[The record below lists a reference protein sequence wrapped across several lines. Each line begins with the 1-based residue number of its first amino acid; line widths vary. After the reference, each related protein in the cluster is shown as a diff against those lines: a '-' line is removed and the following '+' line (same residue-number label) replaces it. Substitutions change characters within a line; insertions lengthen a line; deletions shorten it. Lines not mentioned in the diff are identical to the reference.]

1 MDPFVL
7 LKKDMKEK
15 QEQVNIILD
24 RYLPRKDEY
33 PKEIHKALRYS
44 TFAGGKRLRPYLT
57 MLAYQ
62 LYKDNLDPITP
73 VAAAI
78 EMVHTFSLIHDDLPD
93 IDDDEY
99 RRGKKSCHAVFG
111 DGVALL
117 AADSLL
123 INAFEIIT
131 YAEIDD
137 ALKVQ
142 FVRELAQ
149 ESGIKGLIAGHMLDI
164 ESEGKKVDKK
174 TLNFIHNNKT
184 AGMINIALRFGALG
198 AKAPAKELSIIEEY
212 GNKIGLVFQIVDDLL
227 DIEGSSAKLGKTT
240 GKDEA
245 QGKATFPAVYGIEES
260 RKMAHDL
267 TEQAKT
273 AISTLGD
280 RSLKLR
286 ILADHL
292 LSRKS

>member
-1 MDPFVL
+1 MDPNVL

-62 LYKDNLDPITP
+62 MYKDKLDPITP

-137 ALKVQ
+137 SLKVQ
-142 FVRELAQ
+142 FVRELAT
-149 ESGIKGLIAGHMLDI
+149 EAGIKGLIAGQMVDI
-164 ESEGKKVDKK
+164 ESEGKKIDKK
-174 TLNFIHNNKT
+174 TLNYIHNNKT
-184 AGMINIALRFGALG
+184 ARLINLSLRFGALG
-198 AKAPAKELSIIEEY
+198 AKAPAKELAIIDDY
-212 GNKIGLVFQIVDDLL
+212 GTKIGLVFQIIDDLL
-227 DIEGSSAKLGKTT
+227 DIEGSSAKLGKST

-260 RKMAHDL
+260 RNMAAEL
-267 TEQAKT
+267 TEKAKT

-286 ILADHL
+286 ILADYL
-292 LSRKS
+292 LHRKS

>member
-1 MDPFVL
+1 MDPNVL

-62 LYKDNLDPITP
+62 MYKDKLDPITP

-131 YAEIDD
+131 YAEVDD
-137 ALKVQ
+137 SLKVQ
-142 FVRELAQ
+142 FVRELAT
-149 ESGIKGLIAGHMLDI
+149 EAGIKGLIAGQMVDI
-164 ESEGKKVDKK
+164 ESEGKKIDKK
-174 TLNFIHNNKT
+174 TLNYIHNNKT
-184 AGMINIALRFGALG
+184 ARLINLSLRFGALG
-198 AKAPAKELSIIEEY
+198 AKAPAKELAIIDDY
-212 GNKIGLVFQIVDDLL
+212 GTKIGLVFQIIDDLL
-227 DIEGSSAKLGKTT
+227 DIEGSSAKLGKST

-260 RKMAHDL
+260 RKMAAEL
-267 TEQAKT
+267 TDKAKT

-286 ILADHL
+286 ILADYL
-292 LSRKS
+292 LHRKS

>member
-57 MLAYQ
+57 MLTYQ
-62 LYKDNLDPITP
+62 LYKENLDPIVP
-73 VAAAI
+73 VAAAL
-78 EMVHTFSLIHDDLPD
+78 EMVHTYSLIHDDLPD

-99 RRGKKSCHAVFG
+99 RRGKKSCHTVYG

-149 ESGIKGLIAGHMLDI
+149 DAGIKGLIAGQMVDI

-174 TLNFIHNNKT
+174 TLNYIHNNKT
-184 AGMINIALRFGALG
+184 ARLINLSLRFGAMG
-198 AKAPAKELSIIEEY
+198 GKAPAKELAVIEEY
-212 GNKIGLVFQIVDDLL
+212 GTKIGLVFQIIDDLL
-227 DIEGSSAKLGKTT
+227 DIEGSTAKMGKTL

-245 QGKATFPAVYGIEES
+245 QGKATFPSVYGIEES
-260 RKMAHDL
+260 RQMAQEL
-267 TEQAKT
+267 TEQAKA
-273 AISTLGD
+273 AISTLGN
-280 RSLKLR
+280 RALKLR
-286 ILADHL
+286 ILAEQL